1 MEEQSKKL
9 SAIGVI
15 GLAVMGSNLALN
27 IADHGFPVSVYN
39 RSAEKTENLLKES
52 EELPLNGFF
61 SIEEF
66 VQSLVRPRKII
77 LMVKAGAA
85 VDSSIDQLIP
95 LLDQGD
101 IIIDGGNS
109 YYQDTVRRSKRLQDE
124 GFLYLGTGIS
134 GGEEGARFGPA
145 IMPGGAESAYRLVEN
160 IFTSISAQVEGD
172 PCCTYIGPDGAGHF
186 VKMVHNGIEYADMQ
200 LISEA
205 YSILKNLL
213 GYKPEQ
219 LKDIFTDWS
228 RGELSS
234 YLIDITA
241 DIFGKKDEEGEGYL
255 VDKILDVAGQKG
267 TGKWTSQIALDLG
280 VPVSTIT
287 SAVFE
292 RYISAMKEERVAA
305 SDKLGGSISSIIS
318 DQAEAT
324 ELAEAVRQALYASK
338 ICSYAQGFG
347 MMRAA
352 SEEYGWNLDL
362 GKIAM
367 IFRGGCII
375 RAQFLNRIKDAYE
388 KNPQLANLL
397 LDDYFQS
404 AVEKYQQSWR
414 RVIIKAVEAGIPVPG
429 FSSALAYFDSYRSAE
444 LPMNLLQAQRD
455 YFGAHTYQR
464 IDRDGVFH
472 TEWI

>member
-101 IIIDGGNS
+101 LIIDGGNS
-109 YYQDTVRRSKRLQDE
+109 YYQDTVRRSRRLQDE

-145 IMPGGAESAYRLVEN
+145 IMPGGDESAYRLVEN

-464 IDRDGVFH
+464 VDREGVFH

>member
-27 IADHGFPVSVYN
+27 IADHCFPVSVYN

-101 IIIDGGNS
+101 LIIDGGNS
-109 YYQDTVRRSKRLQDE
+109 YYQDTVRRSRRLQDE

-145 IMPGGAESAYRLVEN
+145 IMPGGDESAYRLVEN

-464 IDRDGVFH
+464 VDREGVFH